1 MKILCF
7 PLWLNIRDLY
17 QALIK
22 LFPHQML
29 QQQLMLVMAR
39 ANDLSY
45 VVPMM
50 TEGG

>member
-22 LFPHQML
+22 TFSSPDVATAAH
-29 QQQLMLVMAR
+29 VS
-39 ANDLSY
+39 D
-45 VVPMM
+45 
-50 TEGG
+50 G